1 MREGG
6 KKQISTNLFLRA
18 DLETGGHN
26 KEGAGGGIPGAYAAQ
41 PYCGAGIEGI
51 AHRQWKAALCS

>member
-1 MREGG
+1 MKKMRVG
-6 KKQISTNLFLRA
+6 KKQISTNLFLGA

-26 KEGAGGGIPGAYAAQ
+26 KEGGNIPEAYTAQ

-51 AHRQWKAALCS
+51 AHRQRKAALSS